1 MKRMQTEI
9 LVIGG
14 GATGTGVAWDA
25 ALRGFRTI
33 LVEKRDLTHGTTG
46 RYHGLLHSGARYV
59 LKDPDSAIECI
70 SENRILRRTHT
81 HCIEDTSGFFVV
93 TPEDEDD
100 YPDRFAAACRRLDVP
115 CTEIPASSA
124 LRREPL
130 LNPRISRVF
139 ELPDAAADSFLATH
153 ATAQAARQA
162 GATLL
167 PYHELTRLHLSGGD
181 GNRTLSGATILD
193 TVSGEEL
200 HIDADL
206 VINAAGA
213 WSGQIAAL
221 AAVKVKMILGKGV
234 MLATNARL
242 TNTVINRCK
251 MPGDGD
257 ILVPIHTVSVI
268 GTTDEKVAD
277 PEDLP
282 IEQWEIDLMLTEGDK
297 LVPGLSR
304 SRFLRAWAGVR
315 PLFQETQ
322 PPAGSTQSHD
332 RSQSDDQPVQKLPQ
346 DSRDATRALALLN
359 HHQRDGVRGFIT
371 ITGGK
376 WTTFRLMAKSAVDA
390 ACEQLG
396 VSRPCRTAATA
407 VPGVEQGH
415 YWLGH
420 RLSEVEDEELQ
431 SELVCECEL
440 VTRSMLE
447 GAVQRNPTVT
457 LDDLRRDVRL
467 GMGPCQGGFCT
478 YRAVG
483 ILHQLRTAK
492 TLPVA
497 GEWTVAHMQ
506 SPSHHHRD
514 SPAVEQPAAASES
527 ASNPTPAD
535 GSRQRSPAVD
545 PQVAVS
551 QPNLLLRDFL
561 QERWK
566 GVAPILWGQQLR
578 QERLDELIYLSI
590 LNADH
595 LPVDDKESPLSSFY
609 RSDSSLTSSAL

>member
-25 ALRGFRTI
+25 ALRGFRTV

-59 LKDPDSAIECI
+59 LKDPDSAVECI

-115 CTEIPASSA
+115 CTEIPAASA

-139 ELPDAAADSFLATH
+139 ELPDAAADSFLAAH

-167 PYHELTRLHLSGGD
+167 PYHELTRLHISGGD

-213 WSGQIAAL
+213 WSGHVAAL
-221 AAVKVKMILGKGV
+221 ADVEVKMILGKGV

-304 SRFLRAWAGVR
+304 TRILRAWAGVR
-315 PLFQETQ
+315 PLYQETQ
-322 PPAGSTQSHD
+322 LPAVSTQSNGK
-332 RSQSDDQPVQKLPQ
+332 SQSNDHPVQELPQ

-359 HHQRDGVRGFIT
+359 HQQRDGVSGFIT

-376 WTTFRLMAKSAVDA
+376 WTTFRLMAESAVDA
-390 ACEQLG
+390 ACEQLD
-396 VSRPCRTAATA
+396 VSRPCRTAETA

-420 RLSEVEDEELQ
+420 RLSEVEDEQLQ
-431 SELVCECEL
+431 TELVCECEL

-447 GAVQRNPTVT
+447 GAAQRNPTVT

-483 ILHQLRTAK
+483 ILHQLRAGNAF
-492 TLPVA
+492 PDA
-497 GEWTVAHMQ
+497 GEWNVAHMQ
-506 SPSHHHRD
+506 SPAHHHRD
-514 SPAVEQPAAASES
+514 SSVAEQLDAASES
-527 ASNPTPAD
+527 APNPAPED
-535 GSRQRSPAVD
+535 GSRQRSAAVD
-545 PQVAVS
+545 PQAAVS

-566 GVAPILWGQQLR
+566 GVAPILRGQQLR
-578 QERLDELIYLSI
+578 QERLDQLIYLSI

-595 LPVDDKESPLSSFY
+595 LPVDDDESPLSSFY
-609 RSDSSLTSSAL
+609 RSDSSIPGSDL

>member
-1 MKRMQTEI
+1 MNP
-9 LVIGG
+9 
-14 GATGTGVAWDA
+14 
-25 ALRGFRTI
+25 
-33 LVEKRDLTHGTTG
+33 
-46 RYHGLLHSGARYV
+46 GL
-59 LKDPDSAIECI
+59 
-70 SENRILRRTHT
+70 
-81 HCIEDTSGFFVV
+81 
-93 TPEDEDD
+93 
-100 YPDRFAAACRRLDVP
+100 
-115 CTEIPASSA
+115 
-124 LRREPL
+124 
-130 LNPRISRVF
+130 SRVF

-181 GNRTLSGATILD
+181 GNRTLSGATVLD
-193 TVSGEEL
+193 TVSGQEL

-221 AAVKVKMILGKGV
+221 ADVEVKMILGKGV

-277 PEDLP
+277 PEHLP

-304 SRFLRAWAGVR
+304 SRILRAWAGVR

-322 PPAGSTQSHD
+322 PPAGSTQSND
-332 RSQSDDQPVQKLPQ
+332 SSQSDDQPVQELPQ

-359 HHQRDGVRGFIT
+359 HQQRDGVRGFIT

-376 WTTFRLMAKSAVDA
+376 WTTFRLMAESAVDA

-396 VSRPCRTAATA
+396 VSRPCRTAVTS

-420 RLSEVEDEELQ
+420 RLSEVEDKQLQ
-431 SELVCECEL
+431 SELICECEL

-447 GAVQRNPTVT
+447 GAAQRNPTVT

-483 ILHQLRTAK
+483 ILHQLRAGTTSSA
-492 TLPVA
+492 A
-497 GEWTVAHMQ
+497 GEWSVAHMQ
-506 SPSHHHRD
+506 SPAHHHRD
-514 SPAVEQPAAASES
+514 SAAAEAAGTGSES
-527 ASNPTPAD
+527 ASSPTPTHD
-535 GSRQRSPAVD
+535 SRQRSAAVD
-545 PQVAVS
+545 PKAAVS

-595 LPVDDKESPLSSFY
+595 LPVDDEESPLSSFY
-609 RSDSSLTSSAL
+609 RSDSSLSGSAL